1 MTNPNQH
8 DMTLTIIPWWSRSM
22 RRTGVSARGPA
33 TDPVTE
39 WGVVE
44 APVMARVLVGV

>member
-1 MTNPNQH
+1 MMTPIS
-8 DMTLTIIPWWSRSM
+8 MKLRGIPWWGKSM
-22 RRTGVSARGPA
+22 RRTGVSAKGPA
-33 TDPVTE
+33 TDPLTE

>member
-1 MTNPNQH
+1 MTIPDQH
-8 DMTLTIIPWWSRSM
+8 DMTLTGIPWWGRSM

-33 TDPVTE
+33 TDPLTE